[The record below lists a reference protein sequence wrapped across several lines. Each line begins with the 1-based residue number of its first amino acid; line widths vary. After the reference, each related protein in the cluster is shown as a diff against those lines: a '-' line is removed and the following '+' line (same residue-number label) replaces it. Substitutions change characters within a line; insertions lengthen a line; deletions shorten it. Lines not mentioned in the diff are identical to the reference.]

1 MALTSLIALVNFC
14 TERWVAKVMK
24 GRSGEASG
32 VTLQFAD
39 GSDKT
44 FPGWWQVFGWPQ
56 SNDSMRNGNLFCALD
71 ALDRWLPLRPIGRA
85 SCRERVLQDGEISVV
100 A

>member
-1 MALTSLIALVNFC
+1 MDLGLEYPKDAYPTAFWKSPFFPFFQLAPEMALTSLIALVNFC

-56 SNDSMRNGNLFCALD
+56 SNDSMRKGK
-71 ALDRWLPLRPIGRA
+71 IGRA
-85 SCRERVLQDGEISVV
+85 HV
-100 A
+100 